1 MASWRIDKENFMQ
14 NVSFVNDLKLHASI
28 GKTGNVY
35 NVGYRDYL
43 SLLSTGTA
51 GILDGGKITGV

>member
-1 MASWRIDKENFMQ
+1 MQ